1 MLKQFFKSKNKLQT
15 PTIGANTHIVSQL
28 HSLQIEKDILT
39 KTIARLYQNESNL
52 TKIQKDKLLL
62 KYQHQLGVVITRIEK
77 LENASKHPD
86 LGPLGDGLITL
97 MDQKL
102 SQLDQRLYE
111 LTSKI
116 QIVQTQKNIQVK
128 KNDKK
133 ANEIE
138 NKIERESEPLFE
150 KPIVEYAN
158 NNSKK
163 FEITTLTSLPKLDPI
178 KQSKYDQMLSQL
190 SSDVITPPPMKQKIQ
205 EKPPIETSVIRD
217 QKVIPVIEDK
227 PESVV
232 EYIVKPTINE
242 RPPVIVEL
250 PEESEID
257 DEDDDIEQIK
267 SKIQKTLSKIEQA
280 EVD

>member
-1 MLKQFFKSKNKLQT
+1 
-15 PTIGANTHIVSQL
+15 
-28 HSLQIEKDILT
+28 
-39 KTIARLYQNESNL
+39 
-52 TKIQKDKLLL
+52 
-62 KYQHQLGVVITRIEK
+62 
-77 LENASKHPD
+77 
-86 LGPLGDGLITL
+86 
-97 MDQKL
+97 
-102 SQLDQRLYE
+102 
-111 LTSKI
+111 
-116 QIVQTQKNIQVK
+116 
-128 KNDKK
+128 
-133 ANEIE
+133 
-138 NKIERESEPLFE
+138 
-150 KPIVEYAN
+150 
-158 NNSKK
+158 
-163 FEITTLTSLPKLDPI
+163 
-178 KQSKYDQMLSQL
+178 MLSQL

-232 EYIVKPTINE
+232 EHIVKPTINE

>member
-1 MLKQFFKSKNKLQT
+1 MLKQFFKSRNRLQT

-39 KTIARLYQNESNL
+39 KTIARLYQNESDL

-62 KYQHQLGVVITRIEK
+62 RYQHQLGVIITRIEK

-111 LTSKI
+111 LTSRI
-116 QIVQTQKNIQVK
+116 QVAQTQNDVKVK
-128 KNDKK
+128 KNGK
-133 ANEIE
+133 NSNVIE
-138 NKIERESEPLFE
+138 NKEEKSKAIFE
-150 KPIVEYAN
+150 KPIEEFVN
-158 NNSKK
+158 KGSKK

-190 SSDVITPPPMKQKIQ
+190 SSDVITPPPLKPKIQ
-205 EKPPIETSVIRD
+205 ESPKIKTSVIRE
-217 QKVIPVIEDK
+217 QEVIPVIEDRQ
-227 PESVV
+227 ESVV
-232 EYIVKPTINE
+232 EHVIKPTINE
-242 RPPVIVEL
+242 MPQPIVEL

-267 SKIQKTLSKIEQA
+267 SKILKTLSKIEQA